1 MNRLLDWVKRKQ
13 QSCSICSNQLTIYQT
28 FDTCIVFSLRFFL
41 WNSIKGSVTKA
52 LIGIMHFCLCQLLTW
67 NSKVIQL
74 LDLWKKKSLKYF
86 FHTFSVTTFEMQCPS
101 IVHEYNDL
109 KKKNKI
115 SCVLCL
121 SCHIFTFVLF
131 FPILRQ
137 CDSVLDWEFSTIV
150 LTAERFWFEKQP
162 PKWRHSL
169 PPVLISS
176 VVST

>member
-1 MNRLLDWVKRKQ
+1 VSSFEFTCMNRLLDWVKRKQ

-109 KKKNKI
+109 KKKKKQDF
-115 SCVLCL
+115 LCAVSQL
-121 SCHIFTFVLF
+121 PYFHFCFVL
-131 FPILRQ
+131 
-137 CDSVLDWEFSTIV
+137 SNTSTV
-150 LTAERFWFEKQP
+150 W
-162 PKWRHSL
+162 
-169 PPVLISS
+169 
-176 VVST
+176 